1 MDSLKDILQK
11 KADDIDLE
19 AKKTDLELAQA
30 ELDRHFNGKVTVDRI
45 TVDGVLLTKLQSS
58 EIASELRFTQVQIID
73 AVNKSSKQKIK
84 SIRSRAK

>member
-1 MDSLKDILQK
+1 MDSLQDILQK

-30 ELDRHFNGKVTVDRI
+30 ELDRHFDGRVVVDKI
-45 TVDGVLLTKLQSS
+45 TPNGVLLTKLRSS
-58 EIASELRFTQVQIID
+58 EVASELRFTQIQIIE

-84 SIRSRAK
+84 SIRSRVK

>member
-30 ELDRHFNGKVTVDRI
+30 ELDRHFHGKISVDKI
-45 TVDGVLLTKLQSS
+45 TADGVLLTKLQSS
-58 EIASELRFTQVQIID
+58 EMASELRFTQLQIIE
-73 AVNKSSKQKIK
+73 AVNKSSKQQIK
-84 SIRSRAK
+84 SIRSRSK

>member
-30 ELDRHFNGKVTVDRI
+30 ELDRHFDGKI
-45 TVDGVLLTKLQSS
+45 TVDKITPDGALLTNLQSS
-58 EIASELRFTQVQIID
+58 EMASELRFTQIQIIE

-84 SIRSRAK
+84 SIRSRVK